1 MHSAVKSRTDRWWL
15 RSAVLGLCLGAG
27 SVCAQPIPWI
37 DVHVHLLAT
46 DLAGAKA
53 LAGEAVA
60 FAQSQGMRKVLLF
73 PPPQMNQNT
82 LLDGPEFAPA
92 LEEYGDRV
100 AFLGGGASLNPM
112 LQAAAN
118 RTPSAS
124 EVETYRQR
132 AEVIANSG
140 SRGFGEIAL
149 HHLSMTAK
157 HPYEMVSADH
167 PFLKV
172 LMDVAAAHSM
182 PIDLHF
188 DPILAQSTL
197 PEALRGNKNPST
209 FAPNVEGFE
218 RLLAYNRAATV
229 VWAHAGGGDDF
240 GAFTPHLVT
249 RMLTEHPNLYL
260 SLRPRSKRPGAILG
274 TGERND
280 EWLAVVES
288 FPDRFVMGSDSFFV
302 QSSRGGAAQDFAER
316 LGAQTQAIRRVLQ
329 FLTPET
335 ARKVARANAVRLYHL
350 N

>member
-1 MHSAVKSRTDRWWL
+1 MRSTAKSRVSWWVRGAAL
-15 RSAVLGLCLGAG
+15 AVYLGSGC
-27 SVCAQPIPWI
+27 VYAQPIPWI

-46 DLAGAKA
+46 DLSGAKT

-60 FAQSQGMRKVLLF
+60 FAQSQGMGKVLLF
-73 PPPQMNQNT
+73 PPPQMNQNS
-82 LLDGPEFAPA
+82 LLDGPEFSAA
-92 LEEYGDRV
+92 LEEYGNKV
-100 AFLGGGASLNPM
+100 AFLGGGASLNPI

-124 EVETYRQR
+124 EVEAYRQR

-140 SRGFGEIAL
+140 AKGFGEIAL

-157 HPYEMVSADH
+157 HPYELVSADH

-172 LMDVAAAHSM
+172 LMDVAAAHDL

-197 PEALRGNKNPST
+197 PEALWGNKNPST

-218 RLLAYNRAATV
+218 RLLAYNRAARV

-240 GAFTPHLVT
+240 GAFTPRLVT

-274 TGERND
+274 TGERNE

-302 QSSRGGAAQDFAER
+302 QSTRGGAAQDFAER
-316 LGAQTQAIRRVLQ
+316 LGTQTQAIRRVLQ

-335 ARKVARANAVRLYHL
+335 ARKVARGNAVRLYHL

>member
-1 MHSAVKSRTDRWWL
+1 MCTTAKVRARWGAL
-15 RSAVLGLCLGAG
+15 RGAVLGVCMGIS
-27 SVCAQPIPWI
+27 SVWAQPIPWI

-46 DLAGAKA
+46 DLAGARV
-53 LAGEAVA
+53 LAADAVA
-60 FAQSQGMRKVLLF
+60 FAQSQGMRTVFLF
-73 PPPQMNQNT
+73 PPPQMNQNN
-82 LLDGPEFAPA
+82 LLDGPEFSAA
-92 LEEYGDRV
+92 LEEYGNRV
-100 AFLGGGASLNPM
+100 AFLGGGASLNPI
-112 LQAAAN
+112 LQEAAN

-124 EVETYRQR
+124 EVEAYRQR
-132 AEVIANSG
+132 AEVIAKSG
-140 SRGFGEIAL
+140 AKGFGEIAL

-172 LMDVAAAHSM
+172 LMDVAAAHDL

-188 DPILAQSTL
+188 DPILAQATL
-197 PEALRGNKNPST
+197 PEALRGNKNPAT
-209 FAPNVEGFE
+209 FAPNVDGFE
-218 RLLAYNRAATV
+218 RLLAYNRAARV

-249 RMLTEHPNLYL
+249 RLLTEHPNLYL

-280 EWLAVVES
+280 EWLAVIES

-302 QSSRGGAAQDFAER
+302 QSTRGGAAQDFAER
-316 LGAQTQAIRRVLQ
+316 LGSQTQAIRRVLQ
-329 FLTPET
+329 FLTPDT
-335 ARKVARANAVRLYHL
+335 AQKVARGNAVRLYHL

>member
-1 MHSAVKSRTDRWWL
+1 MRGVTKGWTGLGWL
-15 RSAVLGLCLGAG
+15 RVSALGLYFVMGG
-27 SVCAQPIPWI
+27 VYAQPMAWI

-46 DLAGAKA
+46 DLPGAKA
-53 LAGEAVA
+53 LAGEVVN
-60 FAQSQGMRKVLLF
+60 FATSQGMGKVLLF
-73 PPPQMNQNT
+73 PPPQMNQNN
-82 LLDGPEFAPA
+82 LLDGPEFSAA
-92 LEEYGDRV
+92 LEEYGTRV

-118 RTPSAS
+118 RTPGPA
-124 EVETYRQR
+124 EVQAYRQR
-132 AEVIANSG
+132 AEVIASSG
-140 SRGFGEIAL
+140 AKGFGEIAL
-149 HHLSMTAK
+149 HHLSMTSK

-172 LMDVAAAHSM
+172 LMDVAAAHDL

-197 PEALRGNKNPST
+197 PDALRGSKNPST

-218 RLLAYNRAATV
+218 RLLAYNRAAKV

-240 GAFTPHLVT
+240 GSFTPHLVT

-302 QSSRGGAAQDFAER
+302 QSTRGGAAQDFAER
-316 LGAQTQAIRRVLQ
+316 LGVQTQAIRRVLQ

-335 ARKVARANAVRLYHL
+335 ARKVGRANAVRLYHL
-350 N
+350 D

>member
-1 MHSAVKSRTDRWWL
+1 MHSAVKSRAGRCWL
-15 RSAVLGLCLGAG
+15 RGAVLGLWMGAG
-27 SVCAQPIPWI
+27 SISAQPIPWI

-53 LAGEAVA
+53 LAGEAVT
-60 FAQSQGMRKVLLF
+60 FAQSQGMRRVVLF

-112 LQAAAN
+112 LHAAAN

-124 EVETYRQR
+124 EVEAYRQR

-140 SRGFGEIAL
+140 ARGFGEIAL
-149 HHLSMTAK
+149 HHLSMSAK
-157 HPYEMVSADH
+157 HPYEIVSADH

-172 LMDVAAAHSM
+172 LMDVAAAHNM

-218 RLLAYNRAATV
+218 RLLAYNRAAPV

-302 QSSRGGAAQDFAER
+302 QSTRGGAAQEFAER

-329 FLTPET
+329 FLSPET
-335 ARKVARANAVRLYHL
+335 ARKVARSNAVRLYRL